1 MITVRLQKNSGDF
14 AVRRQYSSKINTK
27 GKIKMDT
34 FAEQLVQKQQDSTD
48 YMKRIGIIAGGI
60 VLIFVLL
67 YITLF
72 YVPIAILGAAAVA
85 FGAYWLLILQST
97 EYEYAV
103 TNGSLDIDKI
113 MGKRKRASLVSVE
126 VKDFKD
132 FGEYNPESDFSGTT
146 VMAVGGDEKA
156 YFADFYSENYGE
168 TRLVF
173 SPDERTLSCIKPYL
187 PRTIKAR
194 FN

>member
-1 MITVRLQKNSGDF
+1 M
-14 AVRRQYSSKINTK
+14 
-27 GKIKMDT
+27 
-34 FAEQLVQKQQDSTD
+34 
-48 YMKRIGIIAGGI
+48 
-60 VLIFVLL
+60 
-67 YITLF
+67 
-72 YVPIAILGAAAVA
+72 
-85 FGAYWLLILQST
+85 
-97 EYEYAV
+97 
-103 TNGSLDIDKI
+103 DIDKI

-156 YFADFYSENYGE
+156 YSENYGE

>member
-1 MITVRLQKNSGDF
+1 MQKNSGDF

-27 GKIKMDT
+27 GKINMDT

-48 YMKRIGIIAGGI
+48 SMKRIGIIAGGI

-97 EYEYAV
+97 EYEYPV
-103 TNGSLDIDKI
+103 TN
-113 MGKRKRASLVSVE
+113 V
-126 VKDFKD
+126 
-132 FGEYNPESDFSGTT
+132 
-146 VMAVGGDEKA
+146 
-156 YFADFYSENYGE
+156 
-168 TRLVF
+168 
-173 SPDERTLSCIKPYL
+173 
-187 PRTIKAR
+187 
-194 FN
+194 